1 MVSKR
6 KKNIKC
12 SKRRKTKSPKCEDNT
27 KKCVWTGKKRCVPT
41 KTFRKNKEQTNYLK
55 RLNFNIKRSTDKTYN
70 SQAVAK
76 ALGIKSNLPYKRQC
90 TLILDFLKKRKRDNP
105 IITELLNKS
114 IGPQQIC
121 NVLVDVLYNLLQPD
135 KFPFKAPIIITQTK
149 YNELIEKYQ
158 KKKLRPRERQI
169 LNESLNIKYCF
180 CIKKLYLKFLFNEN
194 ILNKKNKYNEY
205 GICMNSI
212 YKSRKIK
219 PPKKVSRKCVKKYNW
234 YKSS

>member
-12 SKRRKTKSPKCEDNT
+12 SKRRKAKSPKCEDST
-27 KKCVWTGKKRCVPT
+27 KKCVWAGKERCIPA
-41 KTFRKNKEQTNYLK
+41 KTFRKKTQQNNYLK

-70 SQAVAK
+70 AQAVAK
-76 ALGIKSNLPYKRQC
+76 ALGIKSDLPYTGQC
-90 TLILDFLKKRKRDNP
+90 ALILDFLKKHKKQNP
-105 IITELLNKS
+105 VITELLNKS

-135 KFPFKAPIIITQTK
+135 KFPFKAPITISQTK
-149 YNELIEKYQ
+149 YKELILKYQ
-158 KKKLRPRERQI
+158 TRNLKPRERAI

-194 ILNKKNKYNEY
+194 FLNKKKQ
-205 GICMNSI
+205 I
-212 YKSRKIK
+212 
-219 PPKKVSRKCVKKYNW
+219 
-234 YKSS
+234 